1 MGVNET
7 IISDKLNPLQA
18 EMFKEFFARLLL
30 SIKVIPALLKMISM
44 DALQSFCEV
53 PKIRKSQ
60 ITAFFVSIELILIM
74 YFSKGTTYI
83 GLSYGVELHLD
94 RRKYGCL
101 ASGLIG
107 PVSTSF
113 AVLVLGFLGV
123 CISASLSFCNHSLR
137 NFALVPKLCV

>member
-1 MGVNET
+1 
-7 IISDKLNPLQA
+7 
-18 EMFKEFFARLLL
+18 
-30 SIKVIPALLKMISM
+30 M

-60 ITAFFVSIELILIM
+60 ITAFFMFIGLILIM
-74 YFSKGTTYI
+74 YFSNGTIYI
-83 GLSYGVELHLD
+83 GLSYSMELCLD

-101 ASGLIG
+101 VSSLIG

-123 CISASLSFCNHSLR
+123 CIAASTSCKALCMRLS
-137 NFALVPKLCV
+137 